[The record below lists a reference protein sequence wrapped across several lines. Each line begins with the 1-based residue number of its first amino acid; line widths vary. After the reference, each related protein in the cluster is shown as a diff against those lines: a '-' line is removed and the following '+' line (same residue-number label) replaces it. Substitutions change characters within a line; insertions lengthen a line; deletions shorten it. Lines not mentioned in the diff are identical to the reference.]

1 MKSLP
6 EYSSL
11 DEKSQFFAQPN
22 SNYPWVIETEAE
34 FDSLYN
40 ILCDEYNNCIKTG
53 GEYLL
58 FRGVCEA
65 KYKTFTSAQ
74 RSWLT
79 NEWKDTTPKG
89 FLDYITSLLDAIK
102 QNQNFKDFYK
112 SLNVVPNDLLYLS
125 LLQHYGASSP
135 MLDFTHSLDMG
146 LFFMIDGTT
155 DIDTNS
161 PTINQYFSLQLLD
174 TRAYKCHI
182 VQLSEMLASGI
193 SNAKEQVEQYESLH
207 PNATIDKSLIE
218 NIDKM
223 VKWHNPSNP
232 GGDIKTLNI
241 GILDYVNHNIVTDLK
256 GNMLKW
262 TNIRIVAQRGV
273 LLLYTDIDKSLEEFF
288 STELKAPALRCFN
301 IHKRLKDYILK
312 RIPFDRNK
320 VYPSE
325 ESIVKD
331 VAERTLNS
339 LTVSQ

>member
-125 LLQHYGASSP
+125 LLQHYGAPSP

-174 TRAYKCHI
+174 
-182 VQLSEMLASGI
+182 Q
-193 SNAKEQVEQYESLH
+193 
-207 PNATIDKSLIE
+207 
-218 NIDKM
+218 
-223 VKWHNPSNP
+223 
-232 GGDIKTLNI
+232 
-241 GILDYVNHNIVTDLK
+241 
-256 GNMLKW
+256 
-262 TNIRIVAQRGV
+262 
-273 LLLYTDIDKSLEEFF
+273 
-288 STELKAPALRCFN
+288 
-301 IHKRLKDYILK
+301 
-312 RIPFDRNK
+312 
-320 VYPSE
+320 
-325 ESIVKD
+325 
-331 VAERTLNS
+331 
-339 LTVSQ
+339 